1 MNITKF
7 VTSGLVLGSIVLG
20 AVGQAQAANITK
32 SWIATKADSN
42 PNTIWSGHAFWL
54 PELAKL
60 DELGSWR
67 FLFDPKGTFNE
78 YDDGTANLLGTI
90 VNEFDDTK
98 KWEVDIWFDRTTEA
112 TVKPKKELNKSE
124 YVENGGTIDTSK
136 WYYYNMDED
145 RATLTGVDSYDGK
158 ELNLYQMPRDGK
170 HAFQVGF
177 GANGK
182 NTNFGMS
189 GWLGANGSYTFD
201 KGDINVDLALDPNHP
216 SNSTPVPE
224 PMTMGL
230 FSLGLL
236 GLSVTSLKRKSK
248 ELL

>member
-20 AVGQAQAANITK
+20 AVGEAQAANLIK
-32 SWIATKADSN
+32 SWNAGEAHTYPED
-42 PNTIWSGHAFWL
+42 TDWSGHSFWL
-54 PELAKL
+54 PELKS
-60 DELGSWR
+60 GR
-67 FLFDPKGTFNE
+67 FLFDPNGTFNE
-78 YDDGTANLLGTI
+78 YDDETAHLFGTI
-90 VNEFDDTK
+90 VSEKDDTK
-98 KWEVDIWFDRTTEA
+98 KWEVDIWFERTTDPK
-112 TVKPKKELNKSE
+112 VKPKKELPRFN
-124 YVENGGTIDTSK
+124 YVENGGSIDTSK

-145 RATLTGVDSYDGK
+145 RATLTGVDFYDGK

-170 HAFQVGF
+170 YAFQVGV
-177 GANGK
+177 GASGK
-182 NTNFGMS
+182 NTNFGMA
-189 GWLGANGSYTFD
+189 GWLGYTGSYTSD
-201 KGDINVDLALDPNHP
+201 KADINVDLIPGPNDP

-230 FSLGLL
+230 LSLGLL

>member
-7 VTSGLVLGSIVLG
+7 VSSGLVLGSIVLG
-20 AVGQAQAANITK
+20 AVGQAQAADLVKK
-32 SWIATKADSN
+32 SWIATEAHSN
-42 PNTIWSGHAFWL
+42 PDTYWSGHSFWL
-54 PELAKL
+54 PEL
-60 DELGSWR
+60 ESGR

-78 YDDGTANLLGTI
+78 YDDGSANLLGTI
-90 VNEFDDTK
+90 VSELDDTK
-98 KWEVDIWFDRTTEA
+98 KWEVDIWFDRTTEP
-112 TVKPKKELNKSE
+112 TVKPKKELPKFN
-124 YVENGGTIDTSK
+124 YVENGGSIDTSD

-145 RATLTGVDSYDGK
+145 RATLTGVDFYDGK

-189 GWLGANGSYTFD
+189 GWLGATGSYTFD
-201 KGDINVDLALDPNHP
+201 KADINVDLTLDPNHP